1 MKKKKRIILGSA
13 IAFIAIVC
21 LQVVNT
27 GHGHVV
33 VVEENVNL
41 TNENKALTSENKGL
55 KTSVANLEAKNEEL
69 VQDKA
74 EMQQMV
80 SQVIGDLDSTKSV
93 VKLIKK
99 ELTDEK
105 NTNARMSNGDEFDFQ
120 PIKLPLEDGNQR

>member
-41 TNENKALTSENKGL
+41 TNENKALTNENKGL
-55 KTSVANLEAKNEEL
+55 KSSVANLESKNEEL

-74 EMQQMV
+74 DMQQMV

-105 NTNARMSNGDEFDFQ
+105 NTNARMSSGDEFDFQ

>member
-55 KTSVANLEAKNEEL
+55 KSSVANLEAKNDEL

-74 EMQQMV
+74 DMQQMV

-105 NTNARMSNGDEFDFQ
+105 NTNARMSSGDEFDFS

>member
-13 IAFIAIVC
+13 IAFICIVC

-41 TNENKALTSENKGL
+41 TNENKALTKENKGL
-55 KTSVANLEAKNEEL
+55 KTSVANLEAKNDEL
-69 VQDKA
+69 VDDKQQ
-74 EMQQMV
+74 MQQMV
-80 SQVIGDLDSTKSV
+80 SEVIGDLDSTNSV
-93 VKLIKK
+93 VKKIKK

-105 NTNARMSNGDEFDFQ
+105 ITNARMSSGAEFDFQ
-120 PIKLPLEDGNQR
+120 PIKLPAEDDNQR